1 MEWYVV
7 LVGILALLSV
17 LIAIGLPIPFAM
29 AAACLP
35 FLWSIQSW
43 NTSLVST
50 QLKLWGVWV
59 DYVLLAV
66 PLFVFL
72 GELVSRSAIGARL
85 YQVMQH
91 GVPMRGAAAYGSVG
105 ACAGFGAVCGSS
117 LIGALTIGSVALP
130 QMLRLGYSP
139 RLASGVIASGG
150 TLSVLIPPSL
160 ILIFYGIVTDASV
173 GQLFVAGVIPGLIL
187 TALFLV
193 VVKVWSMLR
202 PQDVPAESQ
211 RERLS
216 PGEVVLALGPVALI
230 ATIIIASIYFGIA
243 TTTEAAAVANVA
255 TIILA
260 FTVGGMSRRQF
271 VDALVA
277 TLRTMGFVG
286 ILLAAAALFGFVL
299 TYYRV
304 PQELGTAFAALH
316 LPPSAALLGIIV
328 FYLIIGMFL
337 EPASITFITVPTI
350 FPLIAGAGYDLI
362 WFGIIYTITMEIAV
376 LTPPVGL
383 NLYVLQRLDPAGR
396 LRLVDAIVG
405 SIPFVMVMLILIALL
420 IAFPSLALWLP
431 RAMK

>member
-7 LVGILALLSV
+7 LIGIVALLSV
-17 LIAIGLPIPFAM
+17 LVFIGLPIPFAM
-29 AAACLP
+29 AASCLP

-43 NTSLVST
+43 STSLVST

-72 GELVSRSAIGARL
+72 GELVSRSEIGPRL
-85 YQVMQH
+85 YHVMQNA
-91 GVPMRGAAAYGSVG
+91 VPVRGAAAYGSVG

-130 QMLRLGYSP
+130 EMLRLGYSP

-160 ILIFYGIVTDASV
+160 ILLFYGIVTNASV
-173 GQLFVAGVIPGLIL
+173 GELFIAGVIPGLFL
-187 TALFLV
+187 TFLFIAV
-193 VVKVWSMLR
+193 VNVWSIIR
-202 PQDVPAESQ
+202 PQDVPADSRHQHVSLAEIA
-211 RERLS
+211 
-216 PGEVVLALGPVALI
+216 LALGPVGLI
-230 ATIIIASIYFGIA
+230 ATIIIVSVYFGIA
-243 TTTEAAAVANVA
+243 TTTESAAVANVV
-255 TIILA
+255 TIVLA
-260 FTVGGMSRRQF
+260 FTIGRMKLRDF
-271 VDALVA
+271 LDALTA

-286 ILLAAAALFGFVL
+286 LLLAAASLFGFVL

-304 PQELGTAFAALH
+304 PQELGAAFTALH
-316 LPPSAALLGIIV
+316 LPSSAVLLSILV

-350 FPLIAGAGYDLI
+350 FPLITAAGYDLV
-362 WFGIIYTITMEIAV
+362 WFGIIYAITMEIAV

-383 NLYVLQRLDPAGR
+383 NLYVLQRLDRTGR
-396 LRLVDAIVG
+396 LRLMDAIIG
-405 SIPFVMVMLILIALL
+405 SIPFIGVMLVLIALL

>member
-7 LVGILALLSV
+7 LIGMLTLLSV

-29 AAACLP
+29 AASCLP

-72 GELVSRSAIGARL
+72 GELVSRSAIGARM
-85 YQVMQH
+85 YQVMHH

-117 LIGALTIGSVALP
+117 LIGALTIGSVAVP
-130 QMLRLGYSP
+130 EMLRLGYSP
-139 RLASGVIASGG
+139 RLVSGVVAAGG

-160 ILIFYGIVTDASV
+160 ILIFYAIVTDASV
-173 GQLFVAGVIPGLIL
+173 GQLFIAGVIPGLIL
-187 TALFLV
+187 TFLYLV
-193 VVKVWSMLR
+193 VVKVWSIVR

-211 RERLS
+211 RQRLS
-216 PGEVVLALGPVALI
+216 LGEIVVALGPVALI
-230 ATIIIASIYFGIA
+230 ATIIIVSIYFGIA
-243 TTTEAAAVANVA
+243 TTTESAAVANVV
-255 TIILA
+255 TIVLA
-260 FTVGGMSRRQF
+260 FTVGGMSPREF
-271 VDALVA
+271 LDALVA
-277 TLRTMGFVG
+277 TLRTMGFIG

-304 PQELGTAFAALH
+304 PQELGAAFAMLN
-316 LPPSAALLGIIV
+316 LPPYAVLLSIIV
-328 FYLIIGMFL
+328 FYLIVGMFL

-350 FPLIAGAGYDLI
+350 FPLVAAAGYDLI

-383 NLYVLQRLDPAGR
+383 NLYVLQRLDRTGR
-396 LRLVDAIVG
+396 LRLIDAVLG
-405 SIPFVMVMLILIALL
+405 SIPFIGVMLLLIGLLIAL
-420 IAFPSLALWLP
+420 PGLALWLP
-431 RAMK
+431 GAMK

>member
-7 LVGILALLSV
+7 LIGMLILLSV

-29 AAACLP
+29 AASCLP

-72 GELVSRSAIGARL
+72 GELVSRSAIGPRL
-85 YQVMQH
+85 YHVMQH

-139 RLASGVIASGG
+139 RLASGVIAAGG

-160 ILIFYGIVTDASV
+160 ILIFYAIVTDASV
-173 GQLFVAGVIPGLIL
+173 GQLFIAGVIPGLIL
-187 TALFLV
+187 TFLFLM
-193 VVKVWSMLR
+193 VVKVWSMVR

-211 RERLS
+211 RQRLS
-216 PGEVVLALGPVALI
+216 IGEVILALGPVALI
-230 ATIIIASIYFGIA
+230 ATIIIVSIYFGIA
-243 TTTEAAAVANVA
+243 TTTEAAAVANVV

-260 FTVGGMSRRQF
+260 LTIGKMKHREFL
-271 VDALVA
+271 DALMA
-277 TLRTMGFVG
+277 TLRTMGFIG

-304 PQELGTAFAALH
+304 PQELGAAFALLDLAPH
-316 LPPSAALLGIIV
+316 EALLSIIV
-328 FYLIIGMFL
+328 FYLVVGMFL

-350 FPLIAGAGYDLI
+350 FPLVANAGYDLI

-383 NLYVLQRLDPAGR
+383 NLYVLQRLDRTGR
-396 LRLVDAIVG
+396 LRLIDAVLG
-405 SIPFVMVMLILIALL
+405 SIPFIGVMLLLVGLL
-420 IAFPSLALWLP
+420 IAFPGLALWLP
-431 RAMK
+431 GAMK